1 MNTELII
8 AIIQVI
14 LRHGPKAVINIAD
27 LMKSKDQV
35 TPEDVERLYIAKT
48 PGEYFKPR

>member
-1 MNTELII
+1 MDTALII

-14 LRHGPKAVINIAD
+14 LRHGPEAVINIAD

-35 TPEDVERLYIAKT
+35 TPEDVEKLFIAKR
-48 PGEYFKPR
+48 PEEYFKPR